1 MFPTTKQTNEN
12 SPMSGAFELA
22 VGELSKRLTG
32 WDCIQESRLKAV
44 SMAENHFEAGISQ
57 TI

>member
-22 VGELSKRLTG
+22 IGELSRRPAG
-32 WDCIQESRLKAV
+32 WDCILESRLKAV
-44 SMAENHFEAGISQ
+44 SMAENHFEAGISP